1 MGAPPATPKR
11 DPRSFIEEICTRV
24 SDGETLN
31 EVCADLKDYGGP
43 SHSAFRRWVMADD
56 ELAKQYARAKE
67 LQADYLVEEMV
78 EIADDGSNDYMTIVK
93 GDMEYNVEDREVT
106 SRSKLRVD
114 TRKWIAAKLAPKK
127 YSDKMDVTSGGEK
140 LTAPIIIEWNGSNS
154 DKADS

>member
-1 MGAPPATPKR
+1 MGRPTK
-11 DPRSFIEEICTRV
+11 FTQ
-24 SDGETLN
+24 
-31 EVCADLKDYGGP
+31 
-43 SHSAFRRWVMADD
+43 
-56 ELAKQYARAKE
+56 ELADKICETISTSSKGLRTICSENDIDTSTLLKWLRENEEFSIQYARAKE

-78 EIADDGSNDYMTIVK
+78 EIADDGSNDYMKIVK